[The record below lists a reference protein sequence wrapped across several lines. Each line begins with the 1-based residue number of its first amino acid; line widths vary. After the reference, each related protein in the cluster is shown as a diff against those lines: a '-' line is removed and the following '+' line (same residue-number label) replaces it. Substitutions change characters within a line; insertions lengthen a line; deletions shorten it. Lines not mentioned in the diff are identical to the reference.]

1 MNNKQ
6 KIWQVVH
13 QIPRGRV
20 ASYGQV
26 AKLAGLPGYAR
37 YVGHTMMMLPRDTKL
52 PWFRVINSAGKI
64 SFKKGTTEYLRQKSL
79 LEAEG
84 FVFVKGKLSLKQ
96 FVSVVKQM
104 EQMSI

>member
-37 YVGHTMMMLPRDTKL
+37 YVGYTMKLLPPDTKL
-52 PWFRVINSAGKI
+52 PWFRVVNSQGCI
-64 SFKKGTTEYLRQKSL
+64 SFKPGTSQYLLQKSL
-79 LEAEG
+79 LENEG
-84 FVFVKGKLSLKQ
+84 VAFVNGKISRNDYSWKN
-96 FVSVVKQM
+96 
-104 EQMSI
+104 